1 MKIFYRFCD
10 FAQNDKQGE
19 VYPARSRRTQND
31 KKRNKMNIK
40 QKEAKYYMRV
50 FKRND
55 LVVKKAKGQFIWD
68 DKGKKYLDFF
78 SGISVCNLG
87 HLNEAVV
94 KAAKKQLDSYAHVSN
109 LYYAAAQVDLA
120 EALSKKLDKTSGK
133 TFLAN
138 SGAEANECAIKIAR
152 KFGHT
157 TGGRYEIISFNNS
170 FHGRTVMTL
179 AATGQKKFHEFLHP
193 LPEKFVFAEFNDIES
208 VKKLI
213 NDKTVAVIIEPVQ
226 GEGGIFTADKNFL
239 KELRSLC
246 DKKNLLLIF
255 DEIQSGVG
263 RTGKFFAF
271 EHYGVK
277 PDVATLAKSLANGL
291 PLGAA
296 IAAGKASEVFTYGD
310 HGSTFGGNPVC
321 CAAAYEVLKQLTP
334 SFLNKSLQTAKYLRK
349 KLDALKKKY
358 ALIKEIRGMGLMLG
372 IDLSIAGGDI
382 VSYCLN
388 KGLIINCTHDTV
400 LRLLPPLIITKKDVD
415 SAIKIMEDA
424 FKWAALKK

>member
-1 MKIFYRFCD
+1 
-10 FAQNDKQGE
+10 
-19 VYPARSRRTQND
+19 
-31 KKRNKMNIK
+31 MNIK
-40 QKEAKYYMRV
+40 QKEAKYYMKV
-50 FKRND
+50 FKRCD
-55 LVVKKAKGQFIWD
+55 LIVKKAKGQFVWD

-78 SGISVCNLG
+78 TGISVCNLG
-87 HLNEAVV
+87 HLNDAVV

-109 LYYAAAQVDLA
+109 LYYAPVQVEAA
-120 EALSKKLDKTSGK
+120 EALSKKLDKATGK

-157 TGGRYEIISFNNS
+157 TGGRYEIIAFNNS

-179 AATGQKKFHEFLHP
+179 AATGQEKCHEFLHP
-193 LPEKFVFAEFNDIES
+193 LPEKFVFAEFNNIKS

-213 NDKTVAVIIEPVQ
+213 NKKTVAVIVEPVQ
-226 GEGGIFTADKNFL
+226 GEGGVFTADKKFL

-246 DKKNLLLIF
+246 DQKNLLLIF
-255 DEIQSGVG
+255 DEVQSGMG

-277 PDVATLAKSLANGL
+277 PDVVTLAKSIANGL

-296 IAAGKASEVFTYGD
+296 IACGKAAEVFTYGD

-321 CAAAYEVLKQLTP
+321 CAAALAVLKQMTP
-334 SFLNKSLQTAKYLRK
+334 ALLKKSLQTSKYLRE
-349 KLDALKKKY
+349 KLGVLKEKY
-358 ALIKEIRGMGLMLG
+358 PLIKEIRGTGLLVG
-372 IDLSIAGGDI
+372 IDLSAPGGDI
-382 VSYCLN
+382 VNYCLK

-400 LRLLPPLIITKKDVD
+400 LRLLPPLTITKKDVD
-415 SAIKIMEDA
+415 SAIKILEDA